1 MISKTIYPLGSA
13 HLSSWNNAFY
23 HRGKKHYPRGG
34 VNSSSGEI
42 SFYPQGKENG
52 YPLVISG
59 TLSSAGT

>member
-23 HRGKKHYPRGG
+23 HRGKKHYPQGG

-42 SFYPQGKENG
+42 SFYPQGKENAI
-52 YPLVISG
+52 LW
-59 TLSSAGT
+59 